1 MTWQL
6 DWSHA
11 LADLPRDGLR
21 VARTATPEETTL
33 LAAAL
38 EVLACERLEV
48 GYDIEPLP
56 QGRYLARGQITAVL
70 EQSCVVTLAPVRAV
84 IEERFDI
91 EFWPTDQLARPSAAG
106 SDHSSLAAND
116 PEPIEN
122 HRLAI
127 GRVVYELLVAAVDPY
142 PRAAGA
148 EFVWAEQQ
156 PETGDP
162 ERGNPFAALAK
173 WKADRD

>member
-11 LADLPRDGLR
+11 VADIPRDGLR
-21 VARTATPEETTL
+21 VSRTVTPEESVL

-56 QGRYLARGQITAVL
+56 QGRYLARGQLTAVL
-70 EQSCVVTLAPVRAV
+70 EQSCVLTLAPVRAA

-91 EFWPTDQLARPSAAG
+91 EFWPADQLTRSTASA
-106 SDHSSLAAND
+106 SDHSALATDD

-122 HRLAI
+122 HSLAI
-127 GRVVYELLVAAVDPY
+127 GRVIYELVAAAVDPY

-148 EFVWAEQQ
+148 EFDWAEKK
-156 PETGDP
+156 PETGGS
-162 ERGNPFAALAK
+162 EHSHPFAALAK

>member
-11 LADLPRDGLR
+11 VADIPRDGLR
-21 VARTATPEETTL
+21 TARTATAEETTL

-38 EVLACERLEV
+38 EVLACERLEI

-56 QGRYLARGQITAVL
+56 QGRYLVKGLLTAVL
-70 EQSCVVTLAPVRAV
+70 EQSCVVTLAPVRTV
-84 IEERFDI
+84 IEESFDI
-91 EFWPTDQLARPSAAG
+91 EFWPTDQLARPAAAA
-106 SDHSSLAAND
+106 SDHSALAADD

-127 GRVVYELLVAAVDPY
+127 GRVIYELVAAAVDPY

-148 EFVWAEQQ
+148 EFDWVEQQ
-156 PETGDP
+156 SETGASGH
-162 ERGNPFAALAK
+162 RNPFAALAK
-173 WKADRD
+173 WKAERD